1 MPTLCAQFRR
11 IVYDSVYFS
20 LFSLTGILIWHSLFH
35 EYYLLPR
42 YFIAFLY
49 SGFRWTGRFLKIIYH
64 WNGWYFIHIVRAVAP
79 RAIWMKSTLL
89 NQLNVSKWPGQQR
102 VNASPFK
109 LFPGALSNAWK
120 QCFWRMKSSDYFM
133 SFRVFDYI
141 ALAEARSTI
150 RGFIIGKRCENFLF
164 NLRPNF
170 VSKSNL

>member
-1 MPTLCAQFRR
+1 MFLTRFMHSLCAQFRR
-11 IVYDSVYFS
+11 IVYNSVYFS
-20 LFSLTGILIWHSLFH
+20 LFSLTRILIWHSLFH

-109 LFPGALSNAWK
+109 LFPGFK
-120 QCFWRMKSSDYFM
+120 QRVKAMLLANEIVWLFHEFS
-133 SFRVFDYI
+133 SFRLYR
-141 ALAEARSTI
+141 ARGGSINDPRFYHRETM
-150 RGFIIGKRCENFLF
+150 RKLS
-164 NLRPNF
+164 
-170 VSKSNL
+170 V